1 MAVAGSPWSEGIP
14 KLSPRSTLA
23 TQVSCMR
30 DMIAEYRLLG
40 ANAVKDVL
48 VLWLGCKPGS

>member
-30 DMIAEYRLLG
+30 DMIAEYRLLR

-48 VLWLGCKPGS
+48 VLWLGYKPGS